1 MKTTQSKRKLITAL
15 LAALMVLCLAL
26 GISLLMP
33 KTQSAYAATYVN
45 ADGQT
50 ATVDADVVTS
60 ITESSTTWNAG
71 WYIVDSNVNISSR
84 ITVNGEVNL
93 ILGDGFTLNA
103 NAGITVSEIDILT
116 IYAQTAGTGTL
127 NATGSDG
134 TSNVGASAGIGGI
147 GGEYAHIGYDCGKV
161 IIRGGIINAIGGSSR
176 STGAGAGIGG
186 GGAGHYYEQS
196 GDIEVMGS
204 LSGGDCISVIITG
217 GTVRACGGSSI
228 LNMGGDGIGGGG
240 AKTGFNGVYEPGDKG
255 TLNLFSTA
263 GGSAVIYAVGGGG
276 ESSSANGVAIG
287 STDDGEPWNSD
298 SWSGIIFQGNS
309 GQVYGDQ
316 TLSGNFTVE
325 SGQTLTVPSGTTL
338 TVPAGTILTNNGA
351 ITNNGTINVY
361 GTFAGNSVSG
371 NEVNIILHTCESI
384 ENGVTD
390 AVALSSA
397 GGELS
402 GGNYYLAGDIDLT
415 NNITVNGTATLCL
428 NGHTITGTGS
438 GSVITVNSD
447 AHFTLCDCSK
457 EQTGLVT
464 GGSGIIINDVYG
476 GGVYVYGTFIMNG
489 GTIAGNNATIRELGS
504 TSELF
509 SANGGG
515 VYIASGA
522 IFIMNGGEISDNTA
536 EADVPAYESFAYGG
550 GVYVDGTFTMN
561 DGTIT
566 DNDMFGQ
573 LMIPMAVACM

>member
-1 MKTTQSKRKLITAL
+1 MECRLVHSR
-15 LAALMVLCLAL
+15 
-26 GISLLMP
+26 
-33 KTQSAYAATYVN
+33 
-45 ADGQT
+45 
-50 ATVDADVVTS
+50 
-60 ITESSTTWNAG
+60 
-71 WYIVDSNVNISSR
+71 SNVNISSR